1 MLYCAVLCC
10 ALLCCVVLYN
20 ILLLYCVQMRE
31 MELMTTS
38 GDPNMELSLKQSQAA
53 QQLLLNPAL
62 ASLSSLPFPA
72 PSQQLGPAL
81 LTSLAPQSAGQAFVS
96 SAFQPAITSLSSSS
110 SGELAM
116 ATDR

>member
-10 ALLCCVVLYN
+10 AVLCCTVLYN

-62 ASLSSLPFPA
+62 AGFKFPGSGAAALLPASLLGYSHTLFPA
-72 PSQQLGPAL
+72 HQ
-81 LTSLAPQSAGQAFVS
+81 PQVANTN
-96 SAFQPAITSLSSSS
+96 IT
-110 SGELAM
+110 
-116 ATDR
+116 TV